1 MPEDWLPWIAL
12 VASALVYG
20 LMTLTLSVLQPQ
32 GLAAVLGMASTESS
46 DDLNP
51 GSAGDYRATRIVVTT
66 VRSASFIAIVVSA
79 YRAGMSVVTPE
90 NENDALLMAIV
101 AGAVLVG
108 VITLR
113 MVLNRLAS
121 SCYEEVRIW
130 LAPIIWPARFIGRR
144 LKLNRVANYM
154 ADVESSSDATDE
166 PVENVLNVLQNLS
179 SKDLRADDFM
189 VPISDTVAVHAD
201 TNLEDVVHMMDQLGI
216 DTIVV
221 YDKTI
226 DEVLG
231 TINTAEALQG
241 LRRSDG
247 DTPVCRDWVS
257 ASIFPVPVTQQ
268 VATLFDDFRDRMHDT
283 AVMLDE
289 EGKVAGILTFGN
301 LMEQLLTD
309 ASLVNE
315 TAEG

>member
-1 MPEDWLPWIAL
+1 MPDDWLPL
-12 VASALVYG
+12 VALASSVFAYG

-32 GLAAVLGMASTESS
+32 GLAAMLGMASTESS
-46 DDLNP
+46 GDLNP

-66 VRSASFIAIVVSA
+66 VRSASFIAIVISA
-79 YRAGMSVVTPE
+79 YQAGRTLFAPS
-90 NENDALLMAIV
+90 NEIILMLCAAV
-101 AGAVLVG
+101 AVLVG

-113 MVLNRLAS
+113 MALNRLAS
-121 SCYEEVRIW
+121 GCYEEVRIW
-130 LAPIIWPARFIGRR
+130 LAPVIWPARFIGRR
-144 LKLNRVANYM
+144 LQLNRVANYM
-154 ADVESSSDATDE
+154 ADVESSGDSTDE

-201 TNLEDVVHMMDQLGI
+201 TVLEDVVHMMDQLDI
-216 DTIVV
+216 HTVVV
-221 YDKTI
+221 YDKTV

-231 TINTAEALQG
+231 TINKAEALQG
-241 LRRSDG
+241 LRQSEG
-247 DTPVCRDWVS
+247 ASPVCRDWVS

-268 VATLFDDFRDRMHDT
+268 VATLFDDFRDRMQET

-301 LMEQLLTD
+301 LMEKLLTD
-309 ASLVNE
+309 ASLTNE
-315 TAEG
+315 ASEA

>member
-1 MPEDWLPWIAL
+1 MAEDWLPWIAL
-12 VASALVYG
+12 VVSTLIYG

-51 GSAGDYRATRIVVTT
+51 GGSGDYRATRIVVTT
-66 VRSASFIAIVVSA
+66 IRSASFIAIVISA
-79 YRAGMSVVTPE
+79 YQAGVSVAPKADQILTMTVIS
-90 NENDALLMAIV
+90 A
-101 AGAVLVG
+101 AVLVG
-108 VITLR
+108 VITMR
-113 MVLNRLAS
+113 MLLNRLAS
-121 SCYEEVRIW
+121 GCYEEVRIW
-130 LAPIIWPARFIGRR
+130 LAPIIWPARLIGRR

-189 VPISDTVAVHAD
+189 VPISDTIAVQAD
-201 TNLEDVVHMMDQLGI
+201 TNLEDVVSMMDQLDI
-216 DTIVV
+216 DTVVV
-221 YDKTI
+221 YDNTV

-231 TINTAEALQG
+231 TVNTAEALQG
-241 LRRSDG
+241 LRQSGG
-247 DTPVCRDWVS
+247 DMAVCRDWFS
-257 ASIFPVPVTQQ
+257 ASTFPVPVTQQ

-301 LMEQLLTD
+301 LMEQLLSD
-309 ASLVNE
+309 ASLANE
-315 TAEG
+315 TAEA

>member
-12 VASALVYG
+12 ATSALIYG

-79 YRAGMSVVTPE
+79 YRAGMSVVTPG
-90 NENDALLMAIV
+90 NDILLMAVV

-108 VITLR
+108 VITMR
-113 MVLNRLAS
+113 MALNRLAS
-121 SCYEEVRIW
+121 GCYEEVRIW
-130 LAPIIWPARFIGRR
+130 LAPIIWPARFVGRR
-144 LKLNRVANYM
+144 LKLNRVANYIS
-154 ADVESSSDATDE
+154 DVESSSDATDE

-189 VPISDTVAVHAD
+189 MPISDTVAVHAD
-201 TNLEDVVHMMDQLGI
+201 TNLEDVVHMMDQLDI

-221 YDKTI
+221 YDKTV
-226 DEVLG
+226 DQVLG
-231 TINTAEALQG
+231 TINVAQALQG
-241 LRRSDG
+241 LRRSEG

-257 ASIFPVPVTQQ
+257 ESIFPVPVTQQ

-315 TAEG
+315 SAEG